1 MDLELSPCIIHLIE
15 IYGCGPSIQCSYHVD
30 DFDAK
35 WMMMLVSSQVS
46 SNGRIEDLD
55 AQWILKFS
63 PCHYHSSN

>member
-15 IYGCGPSIQCSYHVD
+15 ISGCGLWIQCSYNMD

-35 WMMMLVSSQVS
+35 WMMLVSSQVS

-55 AQWILKFS
+55 AQWI
-63 PCHYHSSN
+63 